1 MVRRSDLRKRKYESN
16 VDPEALKRQFSAV
29 KPIMVEGQSVYF
41 PQIAEVERKV
51 KQICEESGTT
61 SYQVAQYINFGRQLY
76 SLSNK
81 FRGQTLVDEACIKVQ
96 TWSSRGLDNTLL
108 TEVLALFGLSCPSLL
123 GISQFN
129 LFGIEKVLL
138 LDEEKTTTWNLTG
151 DTGLLLG
158 TIDLPAPKNHL
169 AITYIVAVSYEQ
181 KTDGGNGALDVRF
194 YDAVQPETT
203 LFSGG
208 VDTLVY
214 AFHVLNFFGTSF
226 DAVAYSIRGNTNVE
240 LRLYLVGSNLAP
252 NDNVYCRN
260 LVITVIP
267 LYKS

>member
-16 VDPEALKRQFSAV
+16 VDPETLKRQITAV
-29 KPIMVEGQSVYF
+29 KPLMVEGQSVYF

-51 KQICEESGTT
+51 KQICEESGTA

-81 FRGQTLVDEACIKVQ
+81 FRGQTLIDEACLKAQ

-108 TEVLALFGLSCPSLL
+108 SSTLALFGLSCPSLI

-129 LFGIEKVLL
+129 IFGIEKVLL

-158 TIDLPAPKNHL
+158 TVDLPAPKNHHCIGFYL
-169 AITYIVAVSYEQ
+169 LVSFEAKYDVVAG
-181 KTDGGNGALDVRF
+181 DILPRF
-194 YDAVQPETT
+194 YDGT
-203 LFSGG
+203 LEI
-208 VDTLVY
+208 DL
-214 AFHVLNFFGTSF
+214 AAHMISF
-226 DAVAYSIRGNTNVE
+226 DVWGGYSYISGLVESDDNILYSLKGVTTME
-240 LRLYLVGSNLAP
+240 LRIYLKGSNGAP
-252 NDNVYCRN
+252 DEKSYCRN
-260 LVITVIP
+260 LVVTVIP